1 MERRRKVTEELLSQI
16 EGCLAERLLREQLS
30 DLYHPIP
37 ALVPQISGPSSVRT
51 VCSSTTFKKASSDSP
66 NSALE
71 NIPPVNKN
79 PPQNLFK
86 GAIANH
92 FNEGSGR
99 GEADRL
105 NKGELPPYAS
115 KAINMESNVNW
126 RLLQQIR
133 SRNTSK
139 FTQTGERKGLPSGS
153 HASPLNEAQYWDKS
167 PPLASSASTAK
178 SPLTRTSMD
187 ENRGLLTEDSRS
199 RARSLGKKETTV
211 KGERRPSQPRRNLHE
226 SQVMTKS
233 RTQKPSECLSER
245 QLNGYRSLQRRLEYD
260 PRASVAKERL
270 KSKMWENRN
279 NDADGSYTTPTSNR
293 DGEVG
298 ESAKAKATWKQSPI
312 NSKVHSLSEQKGFRG
327 LSRGSNSPAPRSQNP
342 RIVGTSGDAS
352 NCIATNSSFHRTRS
366 DRRRRRHKEASAD
379 IETSSQHS
387 DAAVEAIS
395 QKLDRLAKHVVHLR
409 RLVERDYSE
418 VGYCSPGD
426 DIYADE
432 EVGAVSNGKP
442 TGMHPS
448 IADSLRSIRLLEAN
462 IQEIFDLLYLDEA
475 QVWSPLG
482 SGNDTTF
489 SDEKNCRS
497 DAMLTAS
504 FDC

>member
-1 MERRRKVTEELLSQI
+1 MERRRKVTEELISQI
-16 EGCLAERLLREQLS
+16 EGCLTERLLREQLS

-51 VCSSTTFKKASSDSP
+51 ICSSTSESFKKVPSDSP
-66 NSALE
+66 NFALE

-79 PPQNLFK
+79 SLQTLFK
-86 GAIANH
+86 GAKTNH
-92 FNEGSGR
+92 LNEGSDHDK
-99 GEADRL
+99 ADRS
-105 NKGELPPYAS
+105 NTGELPPYTS
-115 KAINMESNVNW
+115 KAANVESNVNW

-139 FTQTGERKGLPSGS
+139 FTQPGERKCLPSGS
-153 HASPLNEAQYWDKS
+153 HASPLGEARYWDKS
-167 PPLASSASTAK
+167 PPLVSSTSTAK
-178 SPLTRTSMD
+178 SPLIRPSVG
-187 ENRGLLTEDSRS
+187 ESRGWLTQEARS
-199 RARSLGKKETTV
+199 RTRWVKSPDKAISESLGKKEAAER
-211 KGERRPSQPRRNLHE
+211 GERRSSQLRRNLHE

-233 RTQKPSECLSER
+233 RTQKPLECLSER

-270 KSKMWENRN
+270 KSKLWENRN
-279 NDADGSYTTPTSNR
+279 NDADESYTTPTSNR

-298 ESAKAKATWKQSPI
+298 GSTKVKATLRQFSI
-312 NSKVHSLSEQKGFRG
+312 DSKVQSTSEQRNFKGQ
-327 LSRGSNSPAPRSQNP
+327 SRASNSPAPRNQNS
-342 RIVGTSGDAS
+342 RIVGTGRDAS
-352 NCIATNSSFHRTRS
+352 NRSATTSPFHRTRS
-366 DRRRRRHKEASAD
+366 DRRRRKPKEALANV
-379 IETSSQHS
+379 ETSNQHL

-395 QKLDRLAKHVVHLR
+395 QKLERLAKHVVHLR

-432 EVGAVSNGKP
+432 EVGAVNNGKP

-462 IQEIFDLLYLDEA
+462 VQEIFDLLYLNEA
-475 QVWSPLG
+475 QVWSPTG
-482 SGNDTTF
+482 SGN
-489 SDEKNCRS
+489 E
-497 DAMLTAS
+497 
-504 FDC
+504 